1 MAETFKLPVSSYE
14 ELVKLF
20 QAYANVKDGTTVS
33 LDQISQATGISRT
46 IVSKNNG
53 FLVQVGVIDSEG
65 NKKSTTDIG
74 RSLGRAYTSKIYDE
88 VERIWKEIISEVDF
102 LSRMVSAVRI
112 RNGMDRAN
120 FVNHIIYSSGLKDS
134 KESRAGAGAV
144 IDIFKS
150 VGILNEADGKL
161 TVIDEVPSL
170 QNSEAVQPE
179 ISTQTAETAHVVLK
193 PIEPTASGISININ
207 INCTI
212 DDLDSLGEKIK
223 KLVEQISGQDEDKES
238 RV

>member
-14 ELVKLF
+14 ELLKLF
-20 QAYANVKDGTTVS
+20 QAYANVKDGTAVS
-33 LDQISQATGISRT
+33 LDQISQATGVSRT

-53 FLVQVGVIDSEG
+53 FLVQVGVINSEG

-74 RSLGRAYTSKIYDE
+74 RSLGRAYTSKIHDE

-112 RNGMDRAN
+112 RSGMDRAN

-134 KESRAGAGAV
+134 KESRTGAGAV

-150 VGILNEADGKL
+150 VGILNESDGKL

-170 QNSEAVQPE
+170 QNGDAIQPE
-179 ISTQTAETAHVVLK
+179 ISTQTTETAHVVPK
-193 PIEPTASGISININ
+193 SIVTTASGISININ
-207 INCTI
+207 INCTV

-223 KLVEQISGQDEDKES
+223 KLVEQISGQEEDKES